1 MRLPVVDVRGLLAVV
16 PQMLGLL
23 DEVEALIAR
32 TELTRQAAADQI
44 ERIDRTRREADA
56 VIARIEALVGEAEPV
71 VGTVQGL
78 APDVHEILSA
88 VTGLTDALSH
98 VPGLGRLKD

>member
-1 MRLPVVDVRGLLAVV
+1 MSPTLQGDT
-16 PQMLGLL
+16 
-23 DEVEALIAR
+23 VE
-32 TELTRQAAADQI
+32 TRPRA
-44 ERIDRTRREADA
+44 
-56 VIARIEALVGEAEPV
+56 
-71 VGTVQGL
+71 QGL

>member
-1 MRLPVVDVRGLLAVV
+1 VRLPVVDVRGLLAVV
-16 PQMLGLL
+16 PQMMGLL
-23 DEVEALIAR
+23 DQVEALIAR
-32 TELTRQAAADQI
+32 IELTRQAAADQVAL
-44 ERIDRTRREADA
+44 IDRTRREADA
-56 VIARIEALVGEAEPV
+56 VIARIQALVGEAEPI